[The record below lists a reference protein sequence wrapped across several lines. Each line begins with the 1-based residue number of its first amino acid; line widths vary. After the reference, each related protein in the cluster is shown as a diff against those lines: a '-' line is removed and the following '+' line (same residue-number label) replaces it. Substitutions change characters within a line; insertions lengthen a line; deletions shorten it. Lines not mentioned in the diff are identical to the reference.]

1 MTTRWVEQMAYTT
14 YLPLTCIAMLAA
26 GSLGGCLGNAPLAN
40 TPDTLAHTTG
50 GPDTPTAPS
59 SPQPTPVTPT
69 PVTPVPVVDPTPPP
83 LPPGTYDYGH
93 TQTNWATNCPVGSQY
108 ACMPGTW
115 SVEEPTTAVMPAV
128 RYETAHF
135 ALRWVGSLV
144 ADDVAKTAGDTL
156 EMIWT
161 NHTQAVGFK
170 EPYCT
175 QTQKFKVNVH
185 IDPSFGLTGG
195 GTGVADPAFWIG
207 PASLTDHWGMA
218 HEFTHALQFATQGLR
233 TTPYGGWFWEDH
245 ANFMAHTLPEFH
257 ESNVHCSELM
267 VDFPHI
273 YLGST
278 RTRYCSWQ
286 FLEFLKDKYCY
297 SAVDNLWTQAPSPT
311 TAGYQ
316 TADPWQVMANNQN
329 WSTAQLND
337 FFGEYML
344 HNVTWDY
351 RNPDGTDSGPQY
363 RTGYG
368 PMTDKTGGNEGWR
381 QRRTTRLDALD
392 TQDGNNR
399 YVTPPTWAPQRWG
412 YNLVQLFP
420 TAGARFVKVTFR
432 GVLQDQAAN
441 TNFGSYAN
449 QPNSIAPPSSDW
461 RWGLVAA
468 DGTGTHARYSALQS
482 GSDGTLSFVINPND
496 AQIWLLVMATPQA
509 SNSVIWDQMYY
520 SLYRYP
526 WMVQLDNALPEG
538 FEAGDRPS
546 TGGQM
551 WPNGGGWVASAAH
564 VDPTVYVG
572 PQASVLGGTVTGQA
586 RIEDHAVVVNA
597 VVGDSAVVKGI
608 SVLAGGITVS
618 GNAQVNTTFQPPGT
632 FEPQQVLT
640 GTAQLVGDV
649 ELRGVGLNVSQGV
662 FYGFLDAPTSQDVNQ
677 GSARTAPVQEV
688 TAAPSYVWRP

>member
-1 MTTRWVEQMAYTT
+1 
-14 YLPLTCIAMLAA
+14 MLFLFA
-26 GSLGGCLGNAPLAN
+26 LGGCLGNGPL
-40 TPDTLAHTTG
+40 
-50 GPDTPTAPS
+50 PTSDAAAAPS
-59 SPQPTPVTPT
+59 VVSTDSVPTPASSQTGAAQTPPVTP
-69 PVTPVPVVDPTPPP
+69 PTPPDP
-83 LPPGTYDYGH
+83 NAGLPPGTYDYGH
-93 TQTNWATNCPVGSQY
+93 TQTNWANNCPAGSQY
-108 ACMPGTW
+108 ACMPGFW
-115 SVEEPTTAVMPAV
+115 GVQNPTTVAMPAV

-135 ALRWVGSLV
+135 ALRWEGALV
-144 ADDVAKTAGDTL
+144 SDALAQTAGNTL

-161 NHTQAVGFK
+161 NHTQSVGFK
-170 EPYCT
+170 EPYCN

-185 IDPSFGLTGG
+185 IDPTFGLTGG
-195 GTGVADPAFWIG
+195 GTGVADPAFWIS
-207 PASLTDHWGMA
+207 PASLTDHWGLA
-218 HEFTHALQFATQGLR
+218 HEFTHALQFAAQGLR
-233 TTPYGGWFWEDH
+233 DTPYGGWFWEDH

-278 RTRYCSWQ
+278 RVRYCSWQ

-297 SAVDNLWTQAPSPT
+297 SAVNNLWTQAPSLGAP
-311 TAGYQ
+311 GYQ
-316 TADPWQVMANNQN
+316 SADPWVVMAQTQN
-329 WSTAQLND
+329 WNTAQLND

-368 PMTDKTGGNEGWR
+368 PMTDKTGGAEGWR
-381 QRRTTRLDALD
+381 QRRTTRLDPLASG
-392 TQDGNNR
+392 TPDGSNR

-420 TAGARFVKVTFR
+420 TKGARFVKVTFR

-441 TNFGSYAN
+441 TQFGSYAN
-449 QPNSIAPPSSDW
+449 QPSSIAPPSSDW

-468 DGTGTHARYSALQS
+468 DSTGTHARYSALQS

-496 AQIWLLVMATPQA
+496 AQIWLMVMATPQA

-526 WMVQLDNALPEG
+526 WMVQLDNAVPEG
-538 FEAGDRPS
+538 FQAGDRPS
-546 TGGQM
+546 TGGQL
-551 WPNGGGWVASAAH
+551 WPNGGGWVASVAH

-597 VVGDSAVVKGI
+597 MVGDNAVVRGI

-632 FEPQQVLT
+632 YEPLQVLT
-640 GTAQLVGDV
+640 GSAQLIGDV

-662 FYGFLDAPTSQDVNQ
+662 FYGFVDAPTSQDVNQ
-677 GSARTAPVQEV
+677 GSLRTAPVPEV
-688 TAAPSYVWRP
+688 TAAPAYVWRP